1 MRVARKAEA
10 CACAGDEERL
20 AMRAAQPLQRQAPG
34 LVGIEVRQIP
44 TNFGA
49 KTLAD
54 GYREP

>member
-1 MRVARKAEA
+1 
-10 CACAGDEERL
+10 
-20 AMRAAQPLQRQAPG
+20 MRAAQPLQRQAPG
-34 LVGIEVRQIP
+34 MVGIEVRQTP

>member
-1 MRVARKAEA
+1 MARKAGV
-10 CACAGDEERL
+10 CAYAGDEERL

-34 LVGIEVRQIP
+34 LVGIEVRQTP

-54 GYREP
+54 GYREL